1 MNITFTVYEK
11 YNENS
16 ITELELPVAI
26 ENLLRRNNIFIVGD
40 LVDRIENNT
49 LSDIKNMGVA
59 KERQIKNA
67 LFNYELC
74 VAPDPIEFLFKC
86 KRTDVEEKAA

>member
-1 MNITFTVYEK
+1 MNITFTIYEK

-16 ITELELPVAI
+16 ITELELPVAM
-26 ENLLRRNNIFIVGD
+26 ENLLRRNNIFVVGD
-40 LVDRIENNT
+40 LVDRIENDT
-49 LSDIKNMGVA
+49 LGDIKNMGVS
-59 KERQIKNA
+59 KEKQIKNA

-86 KRTDVEEKAA
+86 NRTDAEEKAA

>member
-1 MNITFTVYEK
+1 MQITFTVYEN

-26 ENLLRRNNIFIVGD
+26 ENLLRRNDITVIGD
-40 LVDRIENNT
+40 LVDRIENDT
-49 LSDIKNMGVA
+49 LGGIKHLGAA
-59 KERQIKNA
+59 KEKQIKNA

-86 KRTDVEEKAA
+86 KRADVEEKAA